1 MCHGIPV
8 PLLACHALQFLLHYN
23 KIDSSVVLSVFDW
36 DQLPKIRQH
45 SWKEHLKISE
55 NAKFEGYLL

>member
-1 MCHGIPV
+1 M
-8 PLLACHALQFLLHYN
+8 
-23 KIDSSVVLSVFDW
+23 VLSVFDW

-55 NAKFEGYLL
+55 NAKFLQILL

>member
-1 MCHGIPV
+1 M
-8 PLLACHALQFLLHYN
+8 
-23 KIDSSVVLSVFDW
+23 VLSVFDW
-36 DQLPKIRQH
+36 DQLPKIGQH